1 MSKAEYV
8 DLLTNPE
15 RYTGYVAP
23 HAHKIW
29 NSIYREN
36 CFDERQILTKIFKFF
51 FKFIINTYFLKTLIE
66 NFIDQLMDQI
76 TVIITNHSSFNFLTL
91 YSS

>member
-15 RYTGYVAP
+15 RYTGYVGA

-36 CFDERQILTKIFKFF
+36 CFDERYIFK
-51 FKFIINTYFLKTLIE
+51 LI
-66 NFIDQLMDQI
+66 
-76 TVIITNHSSFNFLTL
+76 
-91 YSS
+91 